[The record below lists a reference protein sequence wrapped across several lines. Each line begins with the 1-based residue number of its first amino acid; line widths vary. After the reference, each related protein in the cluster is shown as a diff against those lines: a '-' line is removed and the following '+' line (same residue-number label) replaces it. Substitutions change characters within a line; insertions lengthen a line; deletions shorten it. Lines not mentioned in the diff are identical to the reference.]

1 VTQTGA
7 AGIDVVVAYGGPEG
21 QATIAVSL
29 PDGSTLADAVARSGL
44 VERFGLFAA
53 ALAFAIHGQR
63 AVAST
68 PLRSGDRVELLRP
81 LRADPREARR
91 ERAEANPLPRARPR
105 GKRRR

>member
-1 VTQTGA
+1 VTRTGA

-21 QATIAVSL
+21 QATVAVSL
-29 PDGSTLADAVARSGL
+29 PEGSTLADAVALSGL

-68 PLRSGDRVELLRP
+68 PLRRGDRVELLRP

-91 ERAEANPLPRARPR
+91 QRAEANPLPPARPR
-105 GKRRR
+105 GRRHR